1 MSDDTV
7 ETSDTSEARISLADR
22 FRRSREERGLSLQD
36 VADRSRIS
44 VTILQHY
51 ESGDFS
57 VVEPAFVRGHL
68 RTYARIV
75 GVEEREID
83 SVFPPSGLSVSGLTA
98 LEDDEAQE
106 ALFIEKRPALPAIPW
121 KTAAWF
127 GLGAALLVALWLWHP
142 WHSPENSFAESPP
155 EVESAVAPAQKE
167 NAEITAPAENDTL
180 SDEPAVRL
188 ATPPELAKARVPG
201 VVRTMTIEATDSVW
215 VLIARKDGMV
225 LFDGILVPGQ
235 SKQSD
240 VEDTLR
246 VTLGRYWAARLLLN
260 RQAVPTPRQEARNM
274 TFFLC
279 TPSGIVPP

>member
-1 MSDDTV
+1 MSDDPV
-7 ETSDTSEARISLADR
+7 EISDTSEARISLADR
-22 FRRSREERGLSLQD
+22 FRRAREERGLSLQD

-44 VTILQHY
+44 VTILRHY

-83 SVFPPSGLSVSGLTA
+83 SVFPPSGLSDAAPTS
-98 LEDDEAQE
+98 LEDHDAQE
-106 ALFIEKRPALPAIPW
+106 VVAIEKRPALPTMPW
-121 KTAAWF
+121 KTASWF

-142 WHSPENSFAESPP
+142 WQSPVDSFPESPP
-155 EVESAVAPAQKE
+155 AAESEVAPTHTE
-167 NAEITAPAENDTL
+167 DTEIAAPTERDTL

-188 ATPPELAKARVPG
+188 AQPPGLAKTKIPG

-274 TFFLC
+274 SFFLC

>member
-1 MSDDTV
+1 MSDDPV
-7 ETSDTSEARISLADR
+7 EIPDTSEARISLADR
-22 FRRSREERGLSLQD
+22 FRKAREEHGLSLQE
-36 VADRSRIS
+36 VADRSRIN

-83 SVFPPSGLSVSGLTA
+83 SVFPPSGLSTA
-98 LEDDEAQE
+98 GPTTLEDDEAQE
-106 ALFIEKRPALPAIPW
+106 VVFTEKRPAFPAMPW
-121 KTAAWF
+121 KTASWVA
-127 GLGAALLVALWLWHP
+127 LGATLLVALFLWHP
-142 WHSPENSFAESPP
+142 WQSSVDSFSESPREP
-155 EVESAVAPAQKE
+155 ESAVAPTQKE
-167 NAEITAPAENDTL
+167 DAQVITPTENDAL
-180 SDEPAVRL
+180 SNEPVVRL
-188 ATPPELAKARVPG
+188 AQPPELAKARVPG

-215 VLIARKDGMV
+215 VLIARKDGIV

-279 TPSGIVPP
+279 TPSGIVTP